1 MKKQTKEQRKDN
13 IFEYNSNFF
22 FKSVF
27 QSRAQRNK
35 RKRKI
40 RHKKPTKFRLNLENP
55 LER

>member
-1 MKKQTKEQRKDN
+1 MKKQTKEQRLSN

-40 RHKKPTKFRLNLENP
+40 RHKKRNYFKTT
-55 LER
+55 